1 MVWSQP
7 CKLKKFHDLLVNVY
21 NKQEYGDVNLPM
33 IEKLNADID
42 GMHFAI
48 PRTAADLLN
57 VGKALNNCVGSYK
70 DRVMKGS
77 VAIVVV
83 TDDAMKPIA
92 CLELNKNGKNKF
104 AKLVQAKLFANK
116 RVSENEQINTAV
128 MKWANQL
135 KIQPHT
141 VDIEA
146 HVS

>member
-1 MVWSQP
+1 
-7 CKLKKFHDLLVNVY
+7 
-21 NKQEYGDVNLPM
+21 
-33 IEKLNADID
+33 
-42 GMHFAI
+42 
-48 PRTAADLLN
+48 
-57 VGKALNNCVGSYK
+57 
-70 DRVMKGS
+70 
-77 VAIVVV
+77 
-83 TDDAMKPIA
+83 MKPVA

-104 AKLVQAKLFANK
+104 SKLVQAKLFANK